1 MSFGARLAFFVQK
14 VMCLAFDRT
23 AIPFVGYQDL
33 VDSHHKV
40 AVLTQ
45 DRDSFKASVGQ
56 HKDETFV
63 ITAAQTLC
71 DRSKFL

>member
-1 MSFGARLAFFVQK
+1 MSFGARLALFVQK

-23 AIPFVGYQDL
+23 AIPVVGYRDI
-33 VDSHHKV
+33 VDSHRKV

-56 HKDETFV
+56 HKDETFG
-63 ITAAQTLC
+63 ITAAQTPC
-71 DRSKFL
+71 DRSKSL